1 MTRYGIEAAIRSG
14 DPARF
19 AALKTDQ
26 ALPAGLR
33 QGLSNIPAQAIA
45 SPQGQTGVLAT
56 IKSNLDAAQASVLST
71 VEKSYALSARA
82 VKVTFA
88 TTISRIYLIS
98 IFVAL
103 LALLA
108 VLPMPNL
115 KMPTRSKSDGERP
128 GMAAVEV

>member
-1 MTRYGIEAAIRSG
+1 M
-14 DPARF
+14 
-19 AALKTDQ
+19 
-26 ALPAGLR
+26 
-33 QGLSNIPAQAIA
+33 
-45 SPQGQTGVLAT
+45 
-56 IKSNLDAAQASVLST
+56 LST

-115 KMPTRSKSDGERP
+115 KMPTRSKGDGERP